1 MIFQQKLLGKAYFI
15 VKMTASAIVRPG
27 SSDFRKA
34 TNWDAFHLSGLSGQ
48 TIHVVLGI
56 SLLIKTIQP
65 DQSNPKSQILSL
77 LKKA

>member
-1 MIFQQKLLGKAYFI
+1 MIFQQKLLRKAYFI
-15 VKMTASAIVRPG
+15 VKMTAPAIVRPG

-34 TNWDAFHLSGLSGQ
+34 SKDAFHLSGFSGQ
-48 TIHVVLGI
+48 TIPVVLGI
-56 SLLIKTIQP
+56 SLLIKTVQP